1 MLGLAVLA
9 LGLAAGTPS
18 LATVLHPQDQ
28 LQSVFQQSQGSEY
41 FQFAHKIKRV
51 AVIGAGVSG
60 LVGTAVLQDH
70 NLTVRTFERA
80 PKPGSTVSHHFRP
93 FSLPFETLGG
103 NWYFSEETP
112 IAANYDPALRP
123 SEADYKPALPSSLPN
138 TDFIQGSKAVDEE
151 WRKHWL
157 PRPLYLC
164 EQLSAVELRAELI
177 HYVQWA
183 PQQQPNCERK
193 YTP

>member
-18 LATVLHPQDQ
+18 LATALHPQDQ

-112 IAANYDPALRP
+112 IAANSR
-123 SEADYKPALPSSLPN
+123 SSAAAIRGRL
-138 TDFIQGSKAVDEE
+138 QA
-151 WRKHWL
+151 R
-157 PRPLYLC
+157 
-164 EQLSAVELRAELI
+164 SAV
-177 HYVQWA
+177 
-183 PQQQPNCERK
+183 QPSQYGLHSRFK
-193 YTP
+193 TRGRRMAQALASSAAVLVRTAFGS